1 MKQLSLFPTSS
12 GEKAT
17 KIWDEVVRLRAERN
31 INYQECPLHRK
42 KMIKCFT
49 EQFDNGHGV
58 VIYKG
63 DWILKS
69 WLNEEDTA

>member
-12 GEKAT
+12 REKAT
-17 KIWDEVVRLRAERN
+17 KIWDEVVRLRAERS

-49 EQFDNGHGV
+49 EQFDNGGKV
-58 VIYKG
+58 VIRNG
-63 DWILKS
+63 DWVYI
-69 WLNEEDTA
+69 